1 MIIHPKCGDGRQ
13 RVKNYKM
20 LGNQEN
26 TPGGGGANTKR
37 RKQLVRQSAKTE
49 PELESCDVDEA
60 EGLERLG
67 SPSQGRIIY
76 KETIDI
82 SASPATIS
90 LPVSP
95 PQSWMYG
102 SNRYLATQY
111 SGTSFNRSEV

>member
-13 RVKNYKM
+13 RVKDYKM

-26 TPGGGGANTKR
+26 TPGGGGENTKR

-49 PELESCDVDEA
+49 PELESCDVGAA

-82 SASPATIS
+82 SPSS
-90 LPVSP
+90 LPPVSP
-95 PQSWMYG
+95 PQSWLYG
-102 SNRYLATQY
+102 SNRILAAQY
-111 SGTSFNRSEV
+111 SGQSFNRSD